1 MTRIAHLTDLHLN
14 GSYDRRSKFES
25 GLRQAV
31 QRGATYLLLTG
42 DLTAHGKA
50 IHFTELAGCLEQY
63 WPYGVTMVGGNHD
76 GAAFHKAL
84 GGPLRAFGEAS
95 AGPVD
100 LGDCLIIPVATY
112 YHRRGL
118 VFQALGRIGDAQLS
132 SLETIFKTSTKP
144 VVVAMHHGPQTD
156 PVHAFAGLVDGR
168 HLTALL
174 EAHSHVSVCCGH
186 DHRVL
191 DLGRVHAAASVAHH
205 PDPLRLYDVTPGGL
219 QIVYSGSGGEYF
231 G

>member
-1 MTRIAHLTDLHLN
+1 VTRIAHLTDLHLN
-14 GSYDRRSKFES
+14 GGAERRGRFER
-25 GLRQAV
+25 GLLQANSC
-31 QRGATYLLLTG
+31 GANYLLLTG
-42 DLTAHGKA
+42 DLTAHGNPA
-50 IHFTELAGCLEQY
+50 HFTELAGCLERR
-63 WPYGVTMVGGNHD
+63 WPYGVTIVGGNHD
-76 GAAFHKAL
+76 GAAFHRAL
-84 GGPLRAFGEAS
+84 GGPLRAFAESS

-100 LGDCLIIPVATY
+100 LGDSLIIPVATY

-118 VFQALGRIGDAQLS
+118 VFRALGRIGDAQLS
-132 SLETIFKTSTKP
+132 SLESIFKTSTKP

-168 HLTALL
+168 HLIALL

-205 PDPLRLYDVTPGGL
+205 PDPLRLYDVTPTGL
-219 QIVYSGSGGEYF
+219 SMVYSGSGGEYF